1 MKVIEQGNNLCSYV
15 KILDAFGK
23 NDLIITKR
31 EIKLLTLLDLLKI

>member
-23 NDLIITKR
+23 NHLKKK
-31 EIKLLTLLDLLKI
+31 EIKLLTLLDLLII